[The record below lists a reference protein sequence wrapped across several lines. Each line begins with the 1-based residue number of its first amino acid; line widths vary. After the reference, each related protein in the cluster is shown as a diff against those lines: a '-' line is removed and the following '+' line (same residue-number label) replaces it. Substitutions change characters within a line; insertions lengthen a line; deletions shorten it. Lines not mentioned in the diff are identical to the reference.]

1 MRILVIALALISV
14 TLAGT
19 TVYFARELRLEQE
32 RTPAIPIVA
41 QAVPTMPGQFSRPR
55 ATPLPAGPR
64 ASTPQSVNKEIQES
78 PPGKLQADHSRR
90 VLRMLENPEEREGML
105 VETKMMMRNSYPRIA
120 QTIGLSSEESERL
133 FTLLALQQMDAQER
147 YARCTLQPGCNL
159 ADGTGFQNDPRAQEI
174 TELLGADRQQQF
186 ESYKNTLM
194 ERESVAH
201 LRTRLSDASRLPD
214 ASAEALISVLADE
227 RQKIHQE
234 AAARGVGMNGFGTGV
249 GVIFSASDASTADAQ
264 FASAQANSQRM
275 RERAAEVLT
284 GEQLRVFNEMQD
296 ELLISLKHQVR
307 QKEEFAAGSSVTTA
321 TVVN

>member
-1 MRILVIALALISV
+1 MRILVVVLALISV

-19 TVYFARELRLEQE
+19 TVYFARELRLERE
-32 RTPAIPIVA
+32 LTPAMPVVA
-41 QAVPTMPGQFSRPR
+41 QAAPAMPGQFSRPR
-55 ATPLPAGPR
+55 VTPLPIGPR
-64 ASTPQSVNKEIQES
+64 ANTPQSVNTEAQES
-78 PPGKLQADHSRR
+78 PPGKLQTDHSRR

-147 YARCTLQPGCNL
+147 YARCTLEPGCNL
-159 ADGTGFQNDPRAQEI
+159 ADGTGFQNDPRAREI

-194 ERESVAH
+194 ERESVTH

-234 AAARGVGMNGFGTGV
+234 AAARGVGMNGYGTGV
-249 GVIFSASDASTADAQ
+249 GVIFSASDASTAEAQ

-307 QKEEFAAGSSVTTA
+307 QKEEFISNSSVSTA